1 MVGSKWRSQ
10 AAVSSGRPAK
20 PHKWRSKYPVNI
32 LYLHHYY
39 YVIIIIIIVVTSKKK
54 KRTPFVQVDTSQIC
68 AFPKKSS
75 ICALIFILTLIR
87 MGQWTSAT
95 DSDIGKWRWQEEK
108 EEIIMETN
116 RQKEDNNRCV
126 CVWRQWHYY
135 YYYYYY
141 YEYYLKTKVK
151 EPWLLALSFSETV
164 LWCSLFRTLLCT
176 CMYTFMSTIHPFSEP
191 YHSCRGSE
199 AYISWLWTS
208 VNWNNSINQK
218 EMWVFF
224 HQSA

>member
-1 MVGSKWRSQ
+1 MLFPRRALSSEQVQQIVILASGADGRKRRRSSWRQ
-10 AAVSSGRPAK
+10 IDR
-20 PHKWRSKYPVNI
+20 
-32 LYLHHYY
+32 
-39 YVIIIIIIVVTSKKK
+39 KK
-54 KRTPFVQVDTSQIC
+54 TT
-68 AFPKKSS
+68 
-75 ICALIFILTLIR
+75 T
-87 MGQWTSAT
+87 G
-95 DSDIGKWRWQEEK
+95 
-108 EEIIMETN
+108 
-116 RQKEDNNRCV
+116 V
-126 CVWRQWHYY
+126 CVWWQWHYY

-151 EPWLLALSFSETV
+151 EPWLLALSFSKTV
-164 LWCSLFRTLLCT
+164 LWCSLFRTILCT

-224 HQSA
+224 HQCAKPFFICVKDQINYGCIL

>member
-1 MVGSKWRSQ
+1 MLFPRRALSVHWFLFWHSSEWGSEQVQQIVILASGADRRKRRRSSWRQ
-10 AAVSSGRPAK
+10 MDR
-20 PHKWRSKYPVNI
+20 
-32 LYLHHYY
+32 
-39 YVIIIIIIVVTSKKK
+39 KK
-54 KRTPFVQVDTSQIC
+54 TTTGV
-68 AFPKKSS
+68 
-75 ICALIFILTLIR
+75 
-87 MGQWTSAT
+87 
-95 DSDIGKWRWQEEK
+95 
-108 EEIIMETN
+108 
-116 RQKEDNNRCV
+116 CV

>member
-1 MVGSKWRSQ
+1 MDLNEEARLLS
-10 AAVSSGRPAK
+10 
-20 PHKWRSKYPVNI
+20 PVEGLPNLTNEEASI
-32 LYLHHYY
+32 QWIFYTC
-39 YVIIIIIIVVTSKKK
+39 IIIIMSLLLLLLLLWQAK
-54 KRTPFVQVDTSQIC
+54 KRTPFVQVDRSQIC

-95 DSDIGKWRWQEEK
+95 DSDIGKWCWREEK

-126 CVWRQWHYY
+126 CVWWQWHY

-151 EPWLLALSFSETV
+151 EPWLLALSFSKTV
-164 LWCSLFRTLLCT
+164 LWCSLFRTILCT

-224 HQSA
+224 H